1 MSKRL
6 AVPKCLAMV
15 VSLALMG
22 PGGVAAAQVV
32 ASMVSVALKAAD
44 GADAGSISITDA
56 PGGVILHVEAKGL
69 TPGWHAMHFHEKG
82 DCSDP
87 KLANAGAHIN
97 PMDHKREHGLL
108 NVAGPDHGDLP
119 NLYVASDG
127 TAKTEVFSP
136 FVSLRGAANRPALL
150 DADGSALIIHANAD
164 DYSTQPIG
172 GAGARV
178 ACAVIK

>member
-1 MSKRL
+1 MSRRL
-6 AVPKCLAMV
+6 ATMM
-15 VSLALMG
+15 SLALLTS
-22 PGGVAAAQVV
+22 GGAAAAQVV
-32 ASMVSVALKAAD
+32 ASMVSVAIKSVD
-44 GADAGSISITDA
+44 GADAGSITVTDA

-87 KLANAGAHIN
+87 KFANAGAHIN
-97 PMDHKREHGLL
+97 LMDHKREHGLL

-119 NLYVASDG
+119 NLYVAADG
-127 TAKTEVFSP
+127 VGKTEVFSP
-136 FVSLRGAANRPALL
+136 FVSLRGTGNRPGLI
-150 DADGSALIIHANAD
+150 DADGSALIIHANPD

-178 ACAVIK
+178 ACAVIR